1 MSVEDNK
8 ALIPTYFQTI
18 WNEGRFDEEAR
29 FVDENVVVHAAP
41 IPGIPDGI
49 AGR

>member
-18 WNEGRFDEEAR
+18 WNEGR